1 MRIGIITHNYPA
13 SRTDRQNAGIFVYDI
28 AHALQ
33 KLGHQ
38 VFVLCPKSG
47 QKEESDDVKVTRFNW
62 MGKGTKLG
70 SFNPFSPKDILLFF
84 NVFFSGFRAAGNF
97 VEKNNIDFV
106 ISMWAIPAGIF
117 SLWTNLRKK
126 VPYTIWALG
135 SDIYIFARYPLIGSI
150 VKIALKRASF
160 LVADGIDLAKQTSKI
175 AGKECKFLPSAS
187 NLSQVVL
194 GKSISKSGPI
204 KFIFLGRME
213 PVKGPDILI
222 EAISKLKD
230 LDFELHCLGDG
241 SLLPEL
247 KRRVDERGL
256 SNKTFFYGN
265 VSDPKII
272 SGKLSLGDWVVIPSR
287 SDSIPLVFSESMKAG
302 TPLIV
307 SEVGDMVALVEK
319 YKVGVSFP
327 KENVTKLV
335 TILRKVIN
343 DGRGYAKMYQKNTKK
358 ATKVF
363 DVNFSAKELILMI
376 NKNLPS

>member
-13 SRTDRQNAGIFVYDI
+13 SKNDRQNAGIFVYDM

-38 VFVLCPKSG
+38 VFVLCPKAG
-47 QKEESDDVKVTRFNW
+47 QKEEKDIVKVIRFNW

-70 SFNPFSPKDILLFF
+70 SFNPWNPKDILLFF
-84 NVFFSGFRAAGNF
+84 NVFFSGFGAAENF

-117 SLWTNLRKK
+117 ALWANLRKK

-150 VKIALKRASF
+150 VKLALRTASF
-160 LVADGIDLAKQTSKI
+160 LIADGIDLAKQTSKI
-175 AGKECKFLPSAS
+175 AGKKCDFLPSAS
-187 NLSQVVL
+187 NLSHAF
-194 GKSISKSGPI
+194 GKSASKKGPI
-204 KFIFLGRME
+204 RFIFLGRME

-222 EAISKLKD
+222 ESICKLKD
-230 LDFELHCLGDG
+230 LDFQLHCLGDG
-241 SLLPEL
+241 SLLSIL
-247 KRRVDERGL
+247 KKQVEEKGL
-256 SNKTFFYGN
+256 NKKVIFYGN

-272 SGKLSLGDWVVIPSR
+272 SGKLSSSDWVVIPSR

-307 SEVGDMVALVEK
+307 AEVGDMVSLVEK
-319 YKVGVSFP
+319 YKVGLSFP
-327 KENVTKLV
+327 KENKQKLAN
-335 TILRKVIN
+335 ILRKVITE
-343 DGRGYAKMYQKNTKK
+343 GRGYVKIYQKNTKK
-358 ATKVF
+358 AAEIF

-376 NKNLPS
+376 EKNLPA